1 MFVPTDAAVLHADVD
16 AFFASVEQRDDPRLR
31 GKPVVVGQGVVMAA
45 SYEARAYGVRGAM
58 GGAQARRLCPDLIAL
73 PPRFAAYSA
82 ASEEL
87 FELFREVAPA
97 VEGLS
102 MEEAFLDVR
111 GLEHVSGTPVEIA
124 ARLRSAARERTG
136 LPLTVGIARTKTLAK
151 MASRAAKPDG
161 LLLVEPAYEREFLDP
176 LPVESLWGVGPST
189 ATKLHALGIETVG
202 QVAELPVAA
211 LTGALGST
219 AGRHLHAVAHNRDPR
234 RVRSGRSRRSFGSQS
249 ALGRRSRDRA
259 EVDAILVAL
268 VDRVTRRMRS
278 AGRLGRT
285 VVLRLRFADFRRAS
299 RSRTLARATASAPTV
314 LAAARGLLDTATPMI
329 RRRGLTLIGLAL
341 TNLERSGGEQL
352 ELDLGRRHAAR
363 LEAALDQLR
372 DCYGNAVVTRG
383 SLLRAAPELAPWVRP
398 SDRAQ

>member
-219 AGRHLHAVAHNRDPR
+219 AGRHLYAVAHNRDPR

-259 EVDAILVAL
+259 EVDAILLAL